1 MTQQANQSNLL
12 RGTRALVE
20 ASVEHGSV
28 AIERIQKEVAKRTV
42 SWVERL
48 APIAPATKVV
58 LAVHDAAVG
67 STHMAI
73 RGVNRL
79 VGVACEKAID
89 VWETYET
96 TPAKA
101 RKEQ

>member
-1 MTQQANQSNLL
+1 MTQQIHPTNLL

-42 SWVERL
+42 SWVERI
-48 APIAPATKVV
+48 APIAPATTVV

-67 STHMAI
+67 STHTAI

-89 VWETYET
+89 AWESYESAQGT
-96 TPAKA
+96 APE
-101 RKEQ
+101 EQ